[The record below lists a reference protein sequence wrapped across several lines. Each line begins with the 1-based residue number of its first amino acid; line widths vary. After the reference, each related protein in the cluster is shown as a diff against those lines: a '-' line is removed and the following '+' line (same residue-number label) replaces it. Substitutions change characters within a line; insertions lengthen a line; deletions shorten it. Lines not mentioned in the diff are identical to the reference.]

1 MYEADLAE
9 IYDMVYRGRGKDYAA
24 EAAEVSELVLARR
37 PDAVSLLD
45 VACGTGAHLA
55 FTRER
60 FETVEGLELSEHMIA
75 KAREALPGVPVHR
88 GDMRDFDLGR
98 TYDAAMC
105 MFSSIGYLGST
116 GELEATLS
124 RLARHLSPGGVLV
137 IEPWYFPERFID
149 GYIARDLVSCGDR
162 VVARVSHSTRN
173 GRQVPI
179 TVHYIVADKSAGI
192 RHFTD
197 LHLMRL
203 FTREEYERAFERAGF
218 AVEYLTDGRFDCGL
232 FVGVLK

>member
-1 MYEADLAE
+1 
-9 IYDMVYRGRGKDYAA
+9 VYRGRGKDCAA

-37 PDAVSLLD
+37 PDAVSLLG
-45 VACGTGAHLA
+45 VACGTGAPLA
-55 FTRER
+55 FTRGR
-60 FETVEGLELSEHMIA
+60 FEAVQGLALPDHMIA

-149 GYIARDLVSCGDR
+149 GYIARDLVSCGD
-162 VVARVSHSTRN
+162 
-173 GRQVPI
+173 
-179 TVHYIVADKSAGI
+179 
-192 RHFTD
+192 
-197 LHLMRL
+197 
-203 FTREEYERAFERAGF
+203 
-218 AVEYLTDGRFDCGL
+218 
-232 FVGVLK
+232 